1 MRHVLFA
8 CAISAAAA
16 GCNPCL
22 AVCDHMATEA
32 RACGYTVTDADVKA
46 CKASEASKNLTKGD
60 AQACAKYGDT
70 DHIDATWGC
79 DELKTYFE
87 HGSGGGSDTGN

>member
-8 CAISAAAA
+8 LAIATAAA

-32 RACGYTVTDADVKA
+32 KACGYTVTPADIKTCKADVSA
-46 CKASEASKNLTKGD
+46 KNLAKGD
-60 AQACAKYGDT
+60 RQACAKEGDT
-70 DHIDATWGC
+70 DSIDANWGC
-79 DELKTYFE
+79 DELKSYF
-87 HGSGGGSDTGN
+87 GSSGVDTATQ